1 MDIVGPRSADTMAV
15 MDMEIHIKKMVMDMA
30 ENMIKRDM
38 VAVICMAEDITRA
51 DMSSDTGMTA
61 NMMADTGMVLDI
73 AAELVADTGMAADMV
88 VNIGMAAIMV
98 ADTGMAGGMGMAAY
112 MGMVVIL
119 CMKSSSVALSE
130 NPLIWSLVMEAFS
143 GRETKG
149 EL

>member
-1 MDIVGPRSADTMAV
+1 MT
-15 MDMEIHIKKMVMDMA
+15 
-30 ENMIKRDM
+30 KRDM
-38 VAVICMAEDITRA
+38 VGDMCMAESITKA
-51 DMSSDTGMTA
+51 DTGMTA

-73 AAELVADTGMAADMV
+73 AVELVADTGITKD
-88 VNIGMAAIMV
+88 MV
-98 ADTGMAGGMGMAAY
+98 ADMAEGMGMAAY

>member
-1 MDIVGPRSADTMAV
+1 
-15 MDMEIHIKKMVMDMA
+15 MDMA

-73 AAELVADTGMAADMV
+73 AAELVADTGMTADMV
-88 VNIGMAAIMV
+88 VNMGMAATMV
-98 ADTGMAGGMGMAAY
+98 ADTGMAAY

-119 CMKSSSVALSE
+119 CMKNSSVALSE

-143 GRETKG
+143 GKETKG
-149 EL
+149 DLNYFFLTRISEFQGT